1 MEGKPMEGAEPMEV
15 DAEPEPEPEPMDE
28 DVELEHPS
36 DLSSIIRR
44 NLIQFHMRSD
54 VFSTQPV
61 WVEATRELHLN
72 WKDHNL
78 TKFKEDK
85 KVINLQG
92 AEAAVM
98 KTKQAVVALESK
110 PVRPED
116 REEAR
121 KALKDARVAKRVA
134 LNDAK
139 VASAKFKEAEE
150 LRDNERTD
158 CTIMS
163 LALLGWPHGVIKE
176 YQLSVIN
183 SHHRKAG
190 TPVDELQLILA
201 NAFHRVK
208 DNITIGRFDCYTKGQ
223 LMDLYSKIWENIY
236 PGNGIIVLM
245 FERGE
250 VKGHA
255 VVMAKDPHGNEVIFD
270 AQNGVQTANRET
282 PIVWGRLGFGT
293 NETKEMKRAQ
303 RDFKRHND
311 GREMGRIEFFANL
324 LFDSLSDIII
334 PMTDGLLNKVYSWDY
349 SGEEPIIVEY
359 DSSKG
364 PVRPEDMPTLKEQFS
379 FLGPIEGN
387 GKGYKLKSGKSLPR
401 GANDPVFFG
410 KRLNQGKS
418 RKDKDKKPKR
428 KSGKGKSKGKRGSK
442 GKRKVKGKIK
452 AKGKSGKGDRT
463 NRKKKMINSLLT
475 GTNH

>member
-1 MEGKPMEGAEPMEV
+1 MEGKPMEGAEPMEEGAEPMEV

-28 DVELEHPS
+28 DVELDHPS
-36 DLSSIIRR
+36 DISSIIRS

-116 REEAR
+116 LEEAR
-121 KALKDARVAKRVA
+121 KALKDARVAQRVA
-134 LNDAK
+134 LKDAQ
-139 VASAKFKEAEE
+139 VAAANIKAAVE

-163 LALLGWPHGVIKE
+163 LALLGWPYGVIKE

-183 SHHRKAG
+183 SPHRKAG
-190 TPVDELQLILA
+190 TSVDELQLILA
-201 NAFHRVK
+201 KAFHRNK
-208 DNITIGRFDCYTKGQ
+208 DVIAIGRFDCYTKGQ
-223 LMDLYSKIWENIY
+223 LMDLYSKIWENID

-245 FERGE
+245 FPRGE

-255 VVMAKDPHGNEVIFD
+255 VVMAKDPHGNAVIFD
-270 AQNGVQTANRET
+270 AQNGVQTASRKT

-303 RDFKRHND
+303 RK
-311 GREMGRIEFFANL
+311 GGPMGRIEYFAGL
-324 LFDSLSDIII
+324 LFDDFSDIMI

-379 FLGPIEGN
+379 FLGSIEGN
-387 GKGYKLKSGKSLPR
+387 GKGYKLKSGKSLQR
-401 GANDPVFFG
+401 GDNDPVFFG

-418 RKDKDKKPKR
+418 IKDKDKKPKR

-442 GKRKVKGKIK
+442 GKRKVKGKIN

-463 NRKKKMINSLLT
+463 NRKKKDD
-475 GTNH
+475 